1 MLLKLCSYICVY
13 VTCQVY
19 CTSYMFVL
27 GTWCHQ
33 RALLAYSWFQHYR
46 SQDVRLDTVYIALYV
61 IYVLN
66 KNLVDFNTSL
76 LILNIDI
83 YFRVRLVSLAA
94 QKFISEIAND
104 ALQHCKTRGAN
115 QNTKTK
121 GKDRRYTL
129 TMEDLT
135 PAVAE
140 YGIIVKKPHY
150 FVWIFEK
157 FISAIE
163 CRFFFCKVLYWWHH
177 YKATT
182 FGCETLLSTIWIAYI
197 LKHEKFSE
205 KN

>member
-1 MLLKLCSYICVY
+1 MIPLLTKLSYLFSNSINVICCY
-13 VTCQVY
+13 T
-19 CTSYMFVL
+19 TSY
-27 GTWCHQ
+27 
-33 RALLAYSWFQHYR
+33 
-46 SQDVRLDTVYIALYV
+46 
-61 IYVLN
+61 
-66 KNLVDFNTSL
+66 
-76 LILNIDI
+76 

-150 FVWIFEK
+150 FV
-157 FISAIE
+157 
-163 CRFFFCKVLYWWHH
+163 
-177 YKATT
+177 
-182 FGCETLLSTIWIAYI
+182 
-197 LKHEKFSE
+197 
-205 KN
+205 